1 MVTLS
6 FVLTAILI
14 VYYYLEMKTVF
25 VMISVNFYFLSLQKL
40 QVSSDDLDA
49 SKNHQFAAGFL
60 S

>member
-40 QVSSDDLDA
+40 RVSSDDFDA
-49 SKNHQFAAGFL
+49 SKNHQFASGFL
-60 S
+60 L